1 MVAGEFITYQVDQIR
16 KSLIRAAELAEVDWR
31 PRRDS
36 KLEHATVVTV
46 RIALDA
52 GHDWG
57 GQLIRQR
64 DHVMLMVGYIG
75 GLRRSELTSLTI
87 GDINTLR
94 RWCPQ
99 SMGPRCAGSS
109 LEVTTA
115 YCVVNN
121 GRLR

>member
-1 MVAGEFITYQVDQIR
+1 MVTGEFITNQVDQIR
-16 KSLIRAAELAEVDWR
+16 KSLIRAAEFARVDWR
-31 PRRDS
+31 PRRNS

-57 GQLIRQR
+57 GQLIRQC

-87 GDINTLR
+87 GDISAKNENVIDMWIKESKTDQEGEGVELAV
-94 RWCPQ
+94 
-99 SMGPRCAGSS
+99 S
-109 LEVTTA
+109 
-115 YCVVNN
+115 
-121 GRLR
+121 